1 MPEGDGRGP
10 MGQGPKNS
18 WGVGFG
24 RGSGRR
30 HCFGWKRDL
39 GLQEKGGCSFGQSN
53 PEEGQYSLEAHRDR
67 LENQL
72 NEINRRIDA
81 LTAKEA

>member
-1 MPEGDGRGP
+1 MLRGDERGP
-10 MGQGPKNS
+10 MGQGLKNS
-18 WGVGFG
+18 SVSGFG

-30 HCFGWKRDL
+30 HGFGWKRDL
-39 GLQEKGGCSFGQSN
+39 GLQEKGGCFFGQSN
-53 PEEGQYSLEAHRDR
+53 PEEGQYSLEAHRNR
-67 LENQL
+67 LQNQL

>member
-18 WGVGFG
+18 WGGGCG

-30 HCFGWKRDL
+30 HGFGWKRDL
-39 GLQEKGGCSFGQSN
+39 GLQKKEDCSFEQSN
-53 PEEGQYSLEAHRDR
+53 PEGQYSLEAHRNR
-67 LENQL
+67 LQNQL
-72 NEINRRIDA
+72 NEINRRLDA
-81 LTAKEA
+81 LTAKED